1 MQESNLRKQTALI
14 YSLSFFIPVVMMI
27 VISVILGMYPFGE
40 RTILISDMNKQF
52 NDYFAYF
59 KTIVTGENNLI
70 YTFSKNLGG
79 DMVGFSGYYLQ
90 NPFLFIL
97 MLFPNH
103 ILPLGIWIMIILQ
116 VAGCSLTFSIYLN
129 HTYSPSMMSIIF
141 SLAYAFMGYIFGYIY
156 SPNYFCNV
164 IMLPLVILGIHKIL
178 KDYKDFWLYMI
189 TLAVSILLNY
199 YLGYMLCIFSAL
211 FFLYLL
217 LIKTESFRRIKEYGK
232 HIVSFLVASVLGAAL
247 MAFDLIPIVF
257 SLQGQ
262 KEVPTG
268 SSLSF
273 YRNFPM
279 IDVFSKLYSNMFDG
293 NTSNDNFP
301 FIYVGIIA
309 VIFIC
314 FYFLSKEIVGKE
326 KIITLGFLTIML
338 MCFYIHTLDVIWH
351 GFNEPVGFPYR
362 DAFYFSFLLLMIAY
376 RGFNVSCRQLKMK
389 ECSIF
394 AAVFVLY
401 SIYLFVT
408 NKSALVFRSIIFD
421 SVLLILMI
429 VVIYGALYL
438 KWSQNI
444 LFFSILAIQI
454 FDLSMNAVT
463 SVKQYTD
470 YVPMQEYSEY
480 VSQTE
485 PLIRYVKEQDESLY
499 RMEKN
504 FERSHND
511 SMQFNYRGLS
521 HSSSCEKDY
530 VKNFME
536 KMGFRNF
543 GLWAYY
549 DEGGTAFADCFLG
562 IKYYISQFDA
572 TGKPYELIYQENQKY
587 VFQNPYA
594 LPLAFGV
601 CDQALSVDMEE
612 RNLFLLQN
620 NMAGVFGKENI
631 QIYSEVEQEE
641 QELVNLEETTED
653 SYKKYTKMNTEE
665 DAYIEYNLKI
675 TNSQPVYL
683 FFEAPERQ
691 AAEITVDDFWYGNY
705 FSDTKWDIVEIG
717 SHQKGDIVSV
727 KLYVKGDDLRLGN
740 AYFYYEDKDILI
752 DMCQQ
757 AKLEAADL
765 KCISNSHLQGT
776 VQVEKSDYLLF
787 TIPYEQDWKIWI
799 DGNEVKQIEVFDALM
814 AVPVSEGTHTIEL
827 RYIPRGFIAG
837 AVISIS
843 ALLICVVFILIKKNS
858 RNKMEKQM
866 EIAAESKPESKPEL
880 KLI

>member
-1 MQESNLRKQTALI
+1 MQESKLKRQTALM
-14 YSLSFFIPVVMMI
+14 YSLSFFIPIVMMI

-79 DMVGFSGYYLQ
+79 DMIGFSAYYLQ
-90 NPFLFIL
+90 NPFLL
-97 MLFPNH
+97 VLLLFPNH
-103 ILPLGIWIMIILQ
+103 ILPLGIWVMIILQ
-116 VAGCSLTFSIYLN
+116 VASCSLTFNIYLN
-129 HTYSPSMMSIIF
+129 RTNTPSMMSIIF

-156 SPNYFCNV
+156 SPNYFCNIIV
-164 IMLPLVILGIHKIL
+164 LPLVMLGIHKIL
-178 KDYKDFWLYMI
+178 KNYKDFWLYMI
-189 TLAVSILLNY
+189 TLALSILLNY
-199 YLGYMLCIFSAL
+199 YLGYMLCIFSVL

-217 LIKTESFRRIKEYGK
+217 IIKTEWFRHIKEYGK
-232 HIVSFLVASVLGAAL
+232 QIVSFLVASVLGAAL
-247 MAFDLIPIVF
+247 TAFNLIPIVF

-279 IDVFSKLYSNMFDG
+279 INVFSKLYSNMFDG

-309 VIFIC
+309 VIFVC
-314 FYFLSKEIVGKE
+314 FYFLSKEISVKE
-326 KIITLGFLTIML
+326 KIVTAGFLCIML

-362 DAFYFSFLLLMIAY
+362 DVFYFSFLLLMIAY
-376 RGFNVSCRQLKMK
+376 QGFTVSCRQLKMK

-401 SIYLFVT
+401 SIYLFMT

-421 SVLLILMI
+421 SILLILLI
-429 VVIYGALYL
+429 AVIYGTLYL
-438 KWSQNI
+438 KWSQNV

-454 FDLSMNAVT
+454 FDLSSNAVT

-480 VSQTE
+480 ISQTE
-485 PLIRYVKEQDESLY
+485 PLIQYVKEQDDSLY

-536 KMGFRNF
+536 KLGFRNF

-601 CDQALSVDMEE
+601 REQARSVAMSEK
-612 RNLFLLQN
+612 NSFLLQN
-620 NMAGVFGKENI
+620 EMAGIFGKEA
-631 QIYSEVEQEE
+631 QIYSEVKQEKRT
-641 QELVNLEETTED
+641 LVNLEETEEEAYEKLTRL
-653 SYKKYTKMNTEE
+653 NAEE
-665 DAYIEYNLKI
+665 DAYIEYKLKI
-675 TNSQPVYL
+675 TKNQPVYL

-705 FSDTKWDIVEIG
+705 FSDTKWDIIEIG
-717 SHQKGDIVSV
+717 SHQEGDIVSV

-752 DMCQQ
+752 DMYQQ
-757 AKLEAADL
+757 AELEVAELECVSD
-765 KCISNSHLQGT
+765 SHLQGT
-776 VQVEKSDYLLF
+776 VQITDSDYLLF

-799 DGNEVKQIEVFDALM
+799 DGNETEQIEVFDALM
-814 AVPVSEGTHTIEL
+814 AVPVTEGTHTIEL

-837 AVISIS
+837 AIIS
-843 ALLICVVFILIKKNS
+843 ALAVLVCMLLFFKKGRASNEIK
-858 RNKMEKQM
+858 
-866 EIAAESKPESKPEL
+866 AESKPEGQSRN
-880 KLI
+880 